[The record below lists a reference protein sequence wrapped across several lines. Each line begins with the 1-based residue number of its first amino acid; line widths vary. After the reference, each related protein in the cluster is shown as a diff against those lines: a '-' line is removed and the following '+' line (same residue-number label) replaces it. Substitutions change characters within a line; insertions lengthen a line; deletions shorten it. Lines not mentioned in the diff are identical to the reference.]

1 MRCPQC
7 GHNNITAFE
16 FCEECLCLLPETSWA
31 KRSGPNTDP
40 FDFVEERVL
49 ETMHATAP
57 VLPEHSDSSRFP
69 WSPAQHKIDLLI
81 GRDKELLRA
90 RKLLQEVVQNWGS
103 RLVLVLGDR
112 GLGKST
118 FLNRFRKEAPSID
131 PDLIWAEA
139 FCRDEPTRPYAS
151 MGWLL
156 RNFMKIPPQLDE
168 WMAGE
173 RLLHEVQEHFAG
185 DSQPETTEI
194 ACLIAFLVGF
204 KIEGSPYLSP
214 NEDDAQT
221 LIPRASQALT
231 RLIAKVAHN
240 QPMVLMIDEAHQAS
254 GRMLSLIDLMAE
266 GLSNSPV
273 MILVVG
279 QPDLRNAL
287 PDWQTLP
294 TIELK
299 PLSRAATA
307 ETLQLLLTGVDNIP
321 KDLSERVIPKAGGNP
336 YAVRAIVRYLH
347 ESGAIAPTEG
357 GNRWEIDETVL
368 FDLDIPNTL
377 TGVAHARIQNL
388 EARERQI
395 LQQAAVVGTQF
406 WFGQVVMLQ
415 RLASG
420 ESVQTVDGVGKDQAI
435 YLLKETLDS
444 LVQRELLTHI
454 QDSSLAG
461 ETAYGFTSELDR
473 IVLYEQCPARVRH
486 RFHRMI
492 AHWLELQPADYVE
505 SRLATIARHLDIGG
519 VSWKAA
525 QYFQRAGQSAR
536 AHFNNDEAIRYYE
549 EALRLTGEEELANL
563 QNLLFAL
570 GKLYATVGRYEEALS
585 VFSKMLRYAWLVRSR
600 SKGGVAL
607 SKLGQVYRSQ
617 GDYEAAR
624 THFGKALQLFR
635 SVYDDRGVAGA
646 LDDMGQVAWL
656 QGDVAQALV
665 TFEKSKT
672 LRAEL
677 RDPRGLSLTLHYIAS
692 VYLDEGNYDQ
702 AEKCLGDALQI
713 RRSLNDQSGICKSLS
728 NLAVVHW
735 GRGDATEAEQAW
747 RESLDISREIGELPL
762 SANIMCNLAEAIAY
776 RGLWDEADQLLQEG
790 VKIAERAGDR
800 RTLGNLLVNQALTA
814 MSRGEHTMALDCATR
829 ALAHAIAIGNK
840 RIEGLAQVCQG
851 DVMVGLSKSVSEA
864 TGIEEGLSTIRQGIQ
879 TLEESRCEIDEAQAR
894 AQMGDVLNKLGRHSA
909 SKEALTRAE
918 NILKKHGIRP
928 PLKQSLPWTA
938 EDAQV
943 PTDKTPKSAAKKTA
957 AKKSAAKKST
967 AKKSTGKKSTAK
979 KSTTKKST
987 AKKSAAKKSGTRKSA
1002 RP

>member
-7 GHNNITAFE
+7 GHSNITAFE

-31 KRSGPNTDP
+31 KRGGANADP

-49 ETMHATAP
+49 ETMRATAP

-69 WSPAQHKIDLLI
+69 WSPPRHKIDLLI

-90 RKLLQEVVQNWGS
+90 KQLLQEVVKNWGS
-103 RLVLVLGDR
+103 SLVLVLGDR

-118 FLNRFRKEAPSID
+118 FLNRFREEAPKID

-139 FCRDEPTRPYAS
+139 FCRDEPTRHFAS

-173 RLLHEVQEHFAG
+173 RLLHEVQERFSG
-185 DSQPETTEI
+185 ETQTNITEI

-214 NEDDAQT
+214 NDDDAQT

-231 RLIAKVAHN
+231 RFIAKVAHN
-240 QPMVLMIDEAHQAS
+240 QPMVLVIDEAHQAS

-279 QPDLRNAL
+279 QPDLRNTL
-287 PDWQTLP
+287 PDWQSLP

-299 PLSRAATA
+299 PMSRAATA
-307 ETLQLLLTGVDNIP
+307 ETLKLLLTGVDNIP
-321 KDLSERVIPKAGGNP
+321 KDLAERVIPKAGGNP

-395 LQQAAVVGTQF
+395 LQQAAVVGAQF

-420 ESVQTVDGVGKDQAI
+420 DSVHSVDGVGKDQAI

-444 LVQRELLTHI
+444 LVERDILTHV
-454 QDSSLAG
+454 QDNTLPG
-461 ETAYGFTSELDR
+461 ETGYGFASELDR

-505 SRLATIARHLDIGG
+505 SRLAIIARHLDIGG

-536 AHFNNDEAIRYYE
+536 THFGNDEAIRYYE
-549 EALRLTGEEELANL
+549 EALRLTGEEELASL

-570 GKLYATVGRYEEALS
+570 GKLYATVGRYEDALN
-585 VFSKMLRYAWLVRSR
+585 VFSKMLRYAWIVRSR

-635 SVYDDRGVAGA
+635 SVCDDRGVAGA

-677 RDPRGLSLTLHYIAS
+677 RDPRGLSLTLHYIGS
-692 VYLDEGNYDQ
+692 VYLDEGEYDK
-702 AEKCLGDALQI
+702 AEKSLRDALQI
-713 RRSLNDQSGICKSLS
+713 RRHLNDQSGICKSLS

-735 GRGDATEAEQAW
+735 GRGNATEAEQAW
-747 RESLDISREIGELPL
+747 RESLDICHEIGELPL

-800 RTLGNLLVNQALTA
+800 RTLGNLLVNLALTA
-814 MSRGEHTMALDCATR
+814 MSRGEHTTALDCASR
-829 ALAHAIAIGNK
+829 ALDHAIAIGNK

-851 DVMVGLSKSVSEA
+851 DIMVGLSKSVSEV
-864 TGIEEGLSTIRQGIQ
+864 TGVDEGLSTLRQGIQ

-894 AQMGDVLNKLGRHSA
+894 AQLGDVLEKLGQHRA
-909 SKEALTRAE
+909 SKAELKKSEEMLT
-918 NILKKHGIRP
+918 KHGIRP
-928 PLKQSLPWTA
+928 PPKRSLPWTA
-938 EDAQV
+938 EETTA
-943 PTDKTPKSAAKKTA
+943 PKEGASKAASKKTRS
-957 AKKSAAKKST
+957 KKSTARKSTPKKST
-967 AKKSTGKKSTAK
+967 AKKTGAK
-979 KSTTKKST
+979 KAG
-987 AKKSAAKKSGTRKSA
+987 AKKAGAKKAAAKKADTRSSA
-1002 RP
+1002 HP